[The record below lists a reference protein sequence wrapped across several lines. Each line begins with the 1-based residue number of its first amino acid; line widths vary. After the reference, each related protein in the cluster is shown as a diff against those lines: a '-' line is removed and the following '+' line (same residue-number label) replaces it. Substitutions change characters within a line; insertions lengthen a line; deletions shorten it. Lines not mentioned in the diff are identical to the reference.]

1 MKKLDLEVL
10 KNKVRE
16 IAEYDL
22 DNGKVFGSAYI
33 VTDKNGVV
41 FSECFGSSAKDK
53 NIPVNERT
61 IYRIASMTKPVTA
74 VATLILVDRGLVSLD
89 DPVDKYI
96 PELSEKKITTITD
109 GNLTECGMASRVPTI
124 AEILSH
130 SSGIGSDLGGKMAIA
145 TDLDKSTISN
155 TVKFLASVGL
165 DFEPGTRAQYSS
177 TAAFDVIAC
186 IAELVTGVDY
196 RTFLKREIFEP
207 LGMLDTDF
215 LPTEEQWS
223 RFIEMHTKVNG
234 VAAVRKM
241 CDGCVFTDYP
251 ATRSVAGA
259 GLFSTV
265 SDYALFAKM
274 LLNKGLAENKRIIDD
289 KTLSLINEP
298 RISTSDPRNYW
309 GLAVRVVVD
318 AGYPYLPVGSYGWSG
333 AYGSH
338 FWVDPENEIAAVF
351 MKNSCFDGGASN
363 ESALN
368 FERAVHDSL
377 K

>member
-1 MKKLDLEVL
+1 MKLINPEIL
-10 KNKVRE
+10 KSNIRAA
-16 IAEYDL
+16 AEYDL
-22 DNGKVFGSAYI
+22 SADKLYGSAYI
-33 VTDKNGVV
+33 VIQKNEVV
-41 FSECFGSSAKDK
+41 YKECFGTTSPSTTT
-53 NIPVNERT
+53 PVSEKT
-61 IYRIASMTKPVTA
+61 IFRIASMTKPVTA
-74 VATLILVDRGLVSLD
+74 VAALILSERGLISLS
-89 DPVDKYI
+89 DPVSKYI
-96 PELSEKKITTITD
+96 PELSDLRITSLND
-109 GNLTECGMASRVPTI
+109 GVLTELGKAKRCPTLS
-124 AEILSH
+124 EVLSH
-130 SSGIGSDLGGKMAIA
+130 SSGIGSDLGGKMALA
-145 TDLDKSTISN
+145 TEYDKSTVEN
-155 TVKFLASVGL
+155 TVKFLAKVGL
-165 DFEPGTRAQYSS
+165 DFEPGSKAQYSS

-186 IAELVTGVDY
+186 IAEKVTGVDY

-207 LGMLDTDF
+207 CGMSDTDF
-215 LPTEEQWS
+215 LPTDEQWG
-223 RFIEMHTKVNG
+223 RFIAMHTRVNG
-234 VAAVRKM
+234 KGTVRKM
-241 CDGCVFTDYP
+241 KDGCVFTDYP

-338 FWVDPENEIAAVF
+338 FWIDPENEIAAVF

-368 FERAVHDSL
+368 FERAVSESL
-377 K
+377 E